1 MIGYILDNDVTEQT
15 FIKGEKMMT
24 LEEVMKSLEEMGTEQ
39 TRKTFLRHGAKE
51 PFFGVKIGD
60 MKKLV
65 KYVKKDQELALSLFH
80 TGNSDAM
87 YLAGL
92 SINPKLMTKEQ
103 LQSWAKEAH
112 WYMIAESIVGAVA
125 AESQYAI
132 ELARE
137 WLKSDDELIEDCGWS
152 TYSHYLSIAP
162 DEEIDKE
169 EVRELLNYVENNIH
183 TSKNRVRYTMN
194 GFVISV
200 GSFVPSLTVE
210 AMMVGQKIGKVHVDV
225 GDTACKVP
233 LASDY
238 IEKVEAKGK
247 LGVKK
252 KTCIC

>member
-1 MIGYILDNDVTEQT
+1 
-15 FIKGEKMMT
+15 MT

-39 TRKTFLRHGAKE
+39 TKKTFMRHGAKE
-51 PFFGVKIGD
+51 PFFGVRIGD

-65 KYVKKDQELALSLFH
+65 KYVKKDQDLALALYS

-103 LQSWAKEAH
+103 LQNWAKEAQ
-112 WYMIAESIVGAVA
+112 WFMIAESIVSAVA

-132 ELARE
+132 ELAKE
-137 WLKSDDELIEDCGWS
+137 WMNSDEELIETCGWS

-169 EVRELLNYVENNIH
+169 EVRKLLNYIEMNIH

-194 GFVISV
+194 GFVIAV

-210 AMMVGQKIGKVHVDV
+210 ATMVAQKVGKVQVNV
-225 GDTACKVP
+225 GNTACKVP
-233 LASDY
+233 LATDY